1 MLLSNSIVYV
11 FYWRMFTTLAA
22 ASNTLKNSRVLFS
35 MATPI
40 LLTSLRRHLRKLEKT
55 SRRNKKNAR
64 TSVIAA
70 RSGSGQNPA
79 AKNLPNPIRTCCIQ
93 SEPKKITPEP
103 AQMSKNPVAGTID
116 LGNGKDL
123 ELTDKRLNGDVGREI
138 GLFCSMIKVRK
149 KPVHCLKCYLLF
161 ILPPSSK

>member
-1 MLLSNSIVYV
+1 MKNVHNTSGRVEHTEKQSSFVFDGNSDTINE
-11 FYWRMFTTLAA
+11 
-22 ASNTLKNSRVLFS
+22 SS
-35 MATPI
+35 
-40 LLTSLRRHLRKLEKT
+40 RRHLRKLEKD
-55 SRRNKKNAR
+55 SRRNKKDAR

-70 RSGSGQNPA
+70 RSGSGRNPA
-79 AKNLPNPIRTCCIQ
+79 ARNLPNPIRTCCIQ

-138 GLFCSMIKVRK
+138 GLFCSMTKVRK